1 MKDSRIICYSFSNDP
16 FVYNITFPRIDKYC
30 KTYNY
35 GFNPYHENLELVY
48 KPHWNKL
55 HYAIRLMETSDSEYI
70 VWFDHD
76 VVIKNFDIKIEE
88 IIKEY
93 KFEENNALF
102 MMSADPASNYSFN
115 TGVIVFKNNERTLEI
130 FKTFLKIRNNPRN
143 YENLS
148 KFGGFNFGGG
158 MQDTRVMLTYFDI
171 NPQDLFSVPHKVLQS
186 FYGQAHYYE
195 KGDFCG
201 HVAGPQ
207 GQILLDRLQELV
219 NL

>member
-1 MKDSRIICYSFSNDP
+1 
-16 FVYNITFPRIDKYC
+16 
-30 KTYNY
+30 
-35 GFNPYHENLELVY
+35 
-48 KPHWNKL
+48 
-55 HYAIRLMETSDSEYI
+55 METSDSEYI

-171 NPQDLFSVPHKVLQS
+171 NPQDLFSVPHKVFQS